1 MTLNKLQVQNLIMS
15 EKYIDVL
22 MGTSLHQED
31 QSEDKDVA
39 GKEKYIN
46 SKQGTE
52 CTSNP
57 YNMFSN
63 M

>member
-1 MTLNKLQVQNLIMS
+1 MS
-15 EKYIDVL
+15 EKFIDVL
-22 MGTSLHQED
+22 MGTSQDQED

-39 GKEKYIN
+39 GKDKYIN

-52 CTSNP
+52 CASNL

>member
-1 MTLNKLQVQNLIMS
+1 MS

-22 MGTSLHQED
+22 MGTSQDQED

-39 GKEKYIN
+39 GKEKYIK

-52 CTSNP
+52 CASNP

>member
-1 MTLNKLQVQNLIMS
+1 MTFNELQVQNLIMS

-22 MGTSLHQED
+22 MGTSLDQED

-39 GKEKYIN
+39 GKEKYIK

-52 CTSNP
+52 YTSNP
-57 YNMFSN
+57 YNMFLN

>member
-1 MTLNKLQVQNLIMS
+1 MS

-22 MGTSLHQED
+22 MGTSQDQED

-39 GKEKYIN
+39 GKEKYIK

-57 YNMFSN
+57 FNMFSN